1 MPGAHFLKRWVV
13 YKYQIGDKT
22 YVQKKLV
29 LGQWRQLLDLL
40 KGLSIPQDLGA
51 REIVPVFGDKLSHAL
66 AIVLTE
72 EGKHVR
78 NKDMIALASE
88 LEFAIEP
95 EMVLQVVEDF
105 FDCNPIPSLL
115 KRMSG
120 IMGKISGKVGATGSK
135 MSASS
140 SPTETSP
147 NGTPSSGDIP
157 LQNAN
162 PISVLASVT

>member
-1 MPGAHFLKRWVV
+1 MEYT
-13 YKYQIGDKT
+13 YKIGDKT
-22 YVQKKLV
+22 YLQKALV
-29 LGQWRQLLDLL
+29 LGQWRQLLDLMQ
-40 KGLSIPQDLGA
+40 GLSIPQNLDVAGM
-51 REIVPVFGDKLSHAL
+51 ISVFGNKLSYAL

-72 EGKHVR
+72 EGTSAR
-78 NKDMIALASE
+78 DKDMVALASE
-88 LEFAIEP
+88 IEFVIGP
-95 EMVLQVVEDF
+95 ELVLQVVEDF

>member
-1 MPGAHFLKRWVV
+1 ME
-13 YKYQIGDKT
+13 YKYQIDNKT
-22 YVQKKLV
+22 YIQKKLV

-105 FDCNPIPSLL
+105 FACNPIPSLL
-115 KRMSG
+115 RGLSG
-120 IMGKISGKVGATGSK
+120 IMGKISGKMETIGSQT
-135 MSASS
+135 SASS
-140 SPTETSP
+140 SQVETSP
-147 NGTPSSGDIP
+147 GVMPSSGDTP
-157 LQNAN
+157 FPNAN
-162 PISVLASVT
+162 PTCDIAFAG